1 MGQVAG
7 KNGLVVMISVVLKFK
22 CSIKYPLVVV
32 PLTHQ
37 SFESSRHKNE
47 DQSEKN
53 LSNPNQRFSIGSR
66 AVRPT
71 HRPG

>member
-7 KNGLVVMISVVLKFK
+7 KNGLVFMISVVLKFK
-22 CSIKYPLVVV
+22 CSIKCPLVVV

-53 LSNPNQRFSIGSR
+53 LSNPYHGFGIGSGT
-66 AVRPT
+66 VRPMR
-71 HRPG
+71 RPE